1 MRAVRRTSALLL
13 GLCAL
18 VVLSLTATIFAQ
30 PVIKN
35 PDTLVIVRIN
45 SPESLDP
52 AWANDI
58 YSREPIAY
66 MVYEPLIFF
75 DGGSTSRYIPMLATN
90 VPSVQD
96 GTISKDLR
104 TYTFHIRK
112 GVKFHDG
119 SVMTPDDVKYSI
131 MRFALVDRDSGGS
144 WIVLTPL
151 IGRDG
156 TRDANDKLI
165 PTVFA
170 EMDRAIQVK
179 GNDVVFTL
187 KEPYS
192 GFLSIMASFSLV
204 HSKAAVVR
212 AGGWNGTGDTVA
224 KYNNPASPDKMELFQ
239 QDAGTGPFRLTSWNR
254 SVNQIVLER
263 WDGYW
268 RAPAKLRQLVFKVV
282 ADFPARR
289 LMLTTGDADIIEAGY
304 PDLTSV
310 RGAAGV
316 RIIENVPQLFTQSF
330 FMNLKI
336 NPEGNPDVGSGKLD
350 GNGIPPDFF
359 SDIHVR
365 RGIAYTF
372 DYATYW
378 GTAWNGKMIAGN
390 GPVPAGLLGYD
401 VRNPWYQ
408 TDRDKAVAEFKQAWG
423 GQVWDKGFSF
433 TETFNA
439 GSPHRII
446 GTRILK
452 ENLESLNPK
461 FRLDIRSL
469 PGPSYFPNI
478 SAHKGT
484 LYWLGF
490 GVDFA
495 DPDDFVA
502 AYMHSGTNY
511 APQYGYSNP
520 ALDKLI
526 EQARTET
533 VTAKRADLYRQIQKI
548 GYDDVPVVYLGYGT
562 VPIVYRDWV
571 HGWYTNAMFAL
582 AWYYYPISKQ

>member
-1 MRAVRRTSALLL
+1 MRRGLSQSAAFL

-18 VVLSLTATIFAQ
+18 IALAVTATTFAQ
-30 PVIKN
+30 PMKN
-35 PDTLVIVRIN
+35 PGSLVIVRIN
-45 SPESLDP
+45 SPDSLDP
-52 AWANDI
+52 AWADDI
-58 YSREPIAY
+58 YSREPVAY
-66 MVYEPLIFF
+66 MMYEPLIFF
-75 DGGSTSRYIPMLATN
+75 DGGSTSRYVPMLATN
-90 VPSVQD
+90 VPSVHE

-104 TYTFHIRK
+104 TYTFHIRQ
-112 GVKFHDG
+112 GVRFHDG
-119 SVMTPDDVKYSI
+119 SMMTPADVKYSI

-151 IGRDG
+151 TGRDG
-156 TRDANDKLI
+156 TRDASGKLI
-165 PTVFA
+165 PTVFD

-179 GNDVVFTL
+179 GNDVIFTL

-212 AGGWNGTGDTVA
+212 AGGWDGTRVTLA
-224 KYNNPASPDKMELFQ
+224 KYNNPAAPDKMELFQ

-254 SVNQIVLER
+254 SINQIVLER

-268 RAPAKLRQLVFKVV
+268 RAPAKLRQLVFKV
-282 ADFPARR
+282 AEDFPARR

-304 PDLTSV
+304 ADLPSL
-310 RGAAGV
+310 RGASDV
-316 RIIENVPQLFTQSF
+316 RIVENVPQLFTQSF
-330 FMNLKI
+330 FMNMKI
-336 NPEGNPDVGSGKLD
+336 NPEANPDVGSGKLD
-350 GNGIPPDFF
+350 GSGIPPDFF
-359 SDIHVR
+359 ADIHVR
-365 RGIAYTF
+365 RAIAYAF

-378 GTAWNGKMIAGN
+378 STAWNGKMVPGN

-401 VRNPWYQ
+401 VRNPWYR
-408 TDRDKAVAEFKQAWG
+408 TNRDKAVAEFKEARG
-423 GQVWDKGFSF
+423 GQVWERGFTF

-439 GSPHRII
+439 GNPHRTI

-452 ENLESLNPK
+452 QNLESLNPK
-461 FRLDIRSL
+461 FHVNIRSL

-490 GVDFA
+490 AVDFA

-502 AYMHSGTNY
+502 AYMHTGTNY

-533 VTAKRADLYRQIQKI
+533 TETKRAVLYRQIQRI
-548 GYDDVPVVYLGYGT
+548 AYDDVPVVYLGYGT
-562 VPIVYRDWV
+562 VPVVYRTWV
-571 HGWYTNAMFAL
+571 HGWYTNPMFAL
-582 AWYYYPISKQ
+582 QWYYYPITKQ

>member
-1 MRAVRRTSALLL
+1 MLA

-18 VVLSLTATIFAQ
+18 GLLGLTATTLAQ
-30 PVIKN
+30 AVKN
-35 PDTLVIVRIN
+35 PDTLVIVRIS

-52 AWANDI
+52 AWADDI

-75 DGGSTSRYIPMLATN
+75 DGGSTSRYVPMLATN

-112 GVKFHDG
+112 GIKFHDG
-119 SVMTPDDVKYSI
+119 SVMTPEDVKYSI
-131 MRFALVDRDSGGS
+131 MRFALTDRDSGGS

-156 TRDANDKLI
+156 TRDANNKLI
-165 PTVFA
+165 PAVFD

-179 GNDVVFTL
+179 GDDVVFTL
-187 KEPYS
+187 KAPYS
-192 GFLSIMASFSLV
+192 GFLSIMASFSLA

-212 AGGWNGTGDTVA
+212 AGGWDGTKATLA

-239 QDAGTGPFRLTSWNR
+239 TDDGTGPFRLVGWTR
-254 SVNQIVLER
+254 SINQVVLGR

-268 RAPAKLRQLVFKVV
+268 RAPAKLKQLVFKVV
-282 ADFPARR
+282 EDWPARR
-289 LMLTTGDADIIEAGY
+289 LMVTTGDADIIEAGY
-304 PDLTSV
+304 ADLSSI

-316 RIIENVPQLFTQSF
+316 SIVENVPLLSTQSF

-336 NPEGNPDVGSGKLD
+336 NPEGNPDIGSGKLD

-365 RGIAYTF
+365 RGIAYAF
-372 DYATYW
+372 SYATYW
-378 GTAWNGKMIAGN
+378 QAAWRGKMTPGN
-390 GPVPAGLLGYD
+390 GPVPVGLLGYD
-401 VRNPWYQ
+401 VRNKWYQ
-408 TDRDKAVAEFKQAWG
+408 NDHDKAVAEFKEAWG
-423 GQVWDKGFSF
+423 GQVWDKGFKF

-439 GSPHRII
+439 GNPHRII

-452 ENLESLNPK
+452 ENLEALNPK
-461 FRLDIRSL
+461 FKVDIRAL
-469 PGPSYFPNI
+469 PTPSYFPNI

-490 GVDFA
+490 FIDFA

-502 AYMHSGTNY
+502 AYMHTGTNY
-511 APQYGYSNP
+511 APQYGYSNA
-520 ALDKLI
+520 ALDRLI

-533 VTAKRADLYRQIQKI
+533 AEAKRADLYRQIQKI
-548 GYDDVPVVYLGYGT
+548 AYDDVPVIYLGYGT
-562 VPIVYRDWV
+562 VPVVYRTWV
-571 HGWYTNAMFAL
+571 RGWYTNAMYSL
-582 AWYYYPISKQ
+582 QWYYYPITKQ

>member
-1 MRAVRRTSALLL
+1 MRAVRSIPWMFV
-13 GLCAL
+13 GLCAI
-18 VVLSLTATIFAQ
+18 VALSLTATTLAQ
-30 PVIKN
+30 PLKN
-35 PDTLVIVRIN
+35 PDALVIVRIS
-45 SPESLDP
+45 SPDSLDP

-58 YSREPIAY
+58 YSREPVAY

-75 DGGSTSRYIPMLATN
+75 DGGSTSRYIPMLATT

-96 GTISKDLR
+96 GTISKDLQ

-151 IGRDG
+151 IGRDS
-156 TRDANDKLI
+156 TRDASGKFI
-165 PTVFA
+165 PAVFD
-170 EMDRAIQVK
+170 ELDRAIQIK

-187 KEPYS
+187 KTPYS

-212 AGGWNGTGDTVA
+212 AGGWDGSKAAVA
-224 KYNNPASPDKMELFQ
+224 KYNNPASPDKMELFEK
-239 QDAGTGPFRLTSWNR
+239 DAGTGPFRLAGWNR
-254 SVNQIVLER
+254 SINQIVLER

-268 RAPAKLRQLVFKVV
+268 RPPAKLKQLVFKVV

-289 LMLTTGDADIIEAGY
+289 LMLTTGDADVIEAGY
-304 PDLTSV
+304 ADLASI

-316 RIIENVPQLFTQSF
+316 RVVENVPQLFTQSF
-330 FMNLKI
+330 FMNMKI
-336 NPEGNPDVGSGKLD
+336 NPEGNPDIGSGKLD
-350 GNGIPPDFF
+350 GNGIPPEFF

-365 RGIAYTF
+365 RAVAYAF

-378 GTAWNGKMIAGN
+378 QTAWNGKMIAGN
-390 GPVPAGLLGYD
+390 GPVPAGMLGYD
-401 VRNPWYQ
+401 VRNKWYQ
-408 TDRDKAVAEFKQAWG
+408 TDREKAVAEFKQAWS
-423 GQVWDKGFSF
+423 GQVWDKGFKF

-439 GSPHRII
+439 GNPHRII

-461 FRLDIRSL
+461 FKVDIRSL

-502 AYMHSGTNY
+502 AYMHTGTNY

-533 VTAKRADLYRQIQKI
+533 IEAKRADLYRQIQKI
-548 GYDDVPVVYLGYGT
+548 AYDDVPVVYLGYGT
-562 VPIVYRDWV
+562 VPVVYRAWV
-571 HGWYTNAMFAL
+571 HGWYTNAMFSL
-582 AWYYYPISKQ
+582 AWYYYPITKQ